1 MTLNEMR
8 SLLESR
14 GIQLTKSLGQNFLH
28 DGNQLRRIV
37 SAADIAPT
45 DRILEV
51 GPGLGPLTELLVVQ
65 AASVLAIEKDARL
78 VSVLREN
85 FSGALSGE
93 GPGTLELLEADAMR
107 WVEANS
113 RDWSGWK
120 LVANLPYSVASTLMV
135 ELAEAPVPPDRMVV
149 TLQAEVVH
157 RIAAPTDGDN
167 YGILTLLLGLRYQ
180 VRDWFNIK
188 RGCFYPIPDVDSACI
203 SLVRRPIPLLDAAGS
218 VVFTRL
224 VKRAFSERRKM
235 MLKLLKTVWP
245 AEVLQAAF
253 IEVGIAPTERAEKV
267 SVEGFVALTR
277 ILQRQAPGEP
287 GEPCEG
293 LPESS
298 PRA

>member
-37 SAADIAPT
+37 TAGDLKPT
-45 DRILEV
+45 DRVLEV
-51 GPGLGPLTELLVVQ
+51 GPGLGPLTELLLAK

-78 VSVLREN
+78 VAVLRER
-85 FSGALSGE
+85 FSGALSGQ
-93 GPGTLELLEADAMR
+93 GPGSLELLEADALR
-107 WVEANS
+107 WVEDNA

-120 LVANLPYSVASTLMV
+120 LVANLPYSVASPLMV
-135 ELAEAPVPPDRMVV
+135 ELAEAPVPPERMVV

-157 RIAAPTDGDN
+157 RIAAPTDGDD

-180 VRDWFNIK
+180 VREWFNIR
-188 RGCFYPIPDVDSACI
+188 RGCFHPIPDVDSACI
-203 SLVRRPIPLLDAAGS
+203 VLVRRPTPLLDMAGA

-235 MLKLLKTVWP
+235 MFKLLKTLWP
-245 AEVLQAAF
+245 TEVLQPAF
-253 IEVGIAPTERAEKV
+253 DEVGISVTERAEKV
-267 SVEGFVALTR
+267 SLERFVALTR
-277 ILQRQAPGEP
+277 ILQKASP
-287 GEPCEG
+287 EG
-293 LPESS
+293 LPERLPEVS
-298 PRA
+298 PRAD

>member
-37 SAADIAPT
+37 TAGDVQPT
-45 DRILEV
+45 DRVLEV
-51 GPGLGPLTELLVVQ
+51 GPGLGPLTELLLAK

-78 VSVLREN
+78 VAVMRER
-85 FSGALSGE
+85 FSGALSGQ
-93 GPGTLELLEADAMR
+93 GPGTLELLEADALR
-107 WVEANS
+107 WVEDNA

-120 LVANLPYSVASTLMV
+120 LVANLPYSVASPLMV
-135 ELAEAPVPPDRMVV
+135 ELAEAPVPPERMVV

-157 RIAAPTDGDN
+157 RIAAPTDGDD

-180 VRDWFNIK
+180 VREWFNIR
-188 RGCFYPIPDVDSACI
+188 RGCFHPIPDVDSACI
-203 SLVRRPIPLLDAAGS
+203 VLVRRPTPLLDMAGA

-235 MLKLLKTVWP
+235 MFKLLKTLWP
-245 AEVLQAAF
+245 TEVLQATF
-253 IEVGIAPTERAEKV
+253 DEVGISVTERAEKV
-267 SVEGFVALTR
+267 SLERFVALTR
-277 ILQRQAPGEP
+277 ILQKASP
-287 GEPCEG
+287 EG
-293 LPESS
+293 LPERLPEVSR
-298 PRA
+298 RAD